1 LIITD
6 NFTTLLNNE
15 IKQFNSFNKSHF
27 YINRELSWLDFN
39 KRVLHQ
45 SIRDE
50 IPLLERLKF
59 LGISSSNLDE
69 FIMVRF
75 SSLVNN
81 VINERNNDISGLSY
95 EEEYEKVLES
105 IKEFKLLQNSSY
117 KNLLKIINKNNIH
130 ICKYDNLTKKE
141 REYIEN
147 IFNKNIYPLLT
158 PMSYDTTKEFPPIK
172 SKQLNIIVSLEDKYN
187 KNLQV
192 ISIIPIEHLERLY
205 KVETDDEINKYIFLE
220 DIVFTFLNKIF
231 VNKNILNK
239 GCMRILKE
247 GNIEIEHDKDIYLVD
262 RMKSSLLLREYSEP
276 IFMEVTDTLSKQ
288 VIKILMKMFKLNKSH
303 VFKSDN
309 LLDYSFLISMPIKNQ
324 ILQYNEFNSQYPQ
337 ELIGEHDMF
346 TAIDNNDI
354 LLHHPYESF
363 DPIVKFIEHAS
374 IDSNV
379 VAIKQTLYRVSSK
392 DSPIVEALCKAAIN
406 GKQVSVLLE
415 IKARFDENRN
425 ISLIEK
431 LKLAGCRIIYG
442 MDELKTHCKF
452 IVVVKRTHKGGLKLY
467 SHLGTGNYNDKTSE
481 IYTDLSYF
489 TSNQKISEDLLHI
502 FNILSGFS
510 EPSTDINKLYFAPYN
525 LRNKIYQLIDNEI
538 KQAKNKKKTC
548 ITLKLNSLSDKDIIK
563 KLYFAS
569 ENGVKINIICRG
581 ICSMKP
587 INKNITIRSVIG
599 RYLEHSR
606 MYYFHNSGIYI
617 SSADLLTRNLD
628 RRVEILI
635 PLEEENI
642 KIKALSIL
650 TYYFKDNVNTYVM
663 NKEGKYSLLKNN
675 VSNGF
680 NIHNYFM
687 EEAVKNYK
695 LRTIPKMSLKHN
707 KK

>member
-1 LIITD
+1 MTLNN
-6 NFTTLLNNE
+6 NFTSLLNNE

-45 SIRDE
+45 SIRNE
-50 IPLLERLKF
+50 VPILERLKF

-75 SSLVNN
+75 ASLVNN
-81 VINERNNDISGLSY
+81 LINERNEDISGLNY
-95 EEEYEKVLES
+95 EDEYDKVLDI

-141 REYIEN
+141 KEYIEN
-147 IFNKNIYPLLT
+147 LFNKNIYPLLT
-158 PMSYDTTKEFPPIK
+158 PISYDTTKDFPPIK

-187 KNLQV
+187 NNLQV
-192 ISIIPIEHLERLY
+192 ISIIPIEHLDRLY
-205 KVETDDEINKYIFLE
+205 KIETDDETNKYIFLE
-220 DIVFTFLNKIF
+220 DIIFTFLNKIF

-247 GNIEIEHDKDIYLVD
+247 ANTEMEHDIDIYIVD
-262 RMKSSLLLREYSEP
+262 RMKSTLLLREYSDP
-276 IFMEVTDTLSKQ
+276 LFMEVTDNLSKQ
-288 VIKILMKMFKLNKSH
+288 VIKILTKIFKLNKSH
-303 VFKSDN
+303 VFKTDTI
-309 LLDYSFLISMPIKNQ
+309 LDYSFFISMPIKNQ
-324 ILQYNEFNSQYPQ
+324 ILQYDEFSSQYPQ

-363 DPIVKFIEHAS
+363 NPIVKFIEHAS
-374 IDSNV
+374 VDISI
-379 VAIKQTLYRVSSK
+379 VAIKQTLYRVSSI
-392 DSPIVEALCKAAIN
+392 DSPIVEALCKASLN

-431 LKLAGCRIIYG
+431 LKLAGCRIIHG
-442 MDELKTHCKF
+442 MDDLKTHCKF

-489 TSNQKISEDLLHI
+489 TSNQKIGEDLLNI

-525 LRNKIYQLIDNEI
+525 LRNKLHQLIDNEI
-538 KQAKNKKKTC
+538 KQAKNKKKSC

-569 ENGVKINIICRG
+569 ENGVKVNIVCRG

-587 INKNITIRSVIG
+587 INKNITIRSIIG

-606 MYYFHNSGIYI
+606 MYYFHNTGIYI

-635 PLEEENI
+635 PLDEENI

-650 TYYFKDNVNTYVM
+650 TYYFKDSVNTYVM
-663 NKEGKYSLLKNN
+663 DKEGKYSLLKIINN
-675 VSNGF
+675 VF
-680 NIHNYFM
+680 NIHEYFM
-687 EEAVKNYK
+687 DEAVNNYK
-695 LRTIPKMSLKHN
+695 LRTIPKMSKI
-707 KK
+707 KKII